1 MLEKFDRS
9 VQNIGNILLMEHV
22 NLAVDDQQV
31 AIAFYVGVL
40 GLTRDPYISVGL
52 NNIWINVGR
61 QQFHLPTSEKAQV
74 LRGEIGLI
82 IPSLEQLRVR
92 LENAEKILNSTQF
105 SWSSYG
111 HESISITCP
120 WGNRFICKQANSNLT
135 GMRIGISHLNF
146 YVNPNSAKGI
156 SRFYKEILDAPCELV
171 NLQNGL
177 QVAVVKI
184 GPEQSIVFS
193 EDNSDRISPYDGHH
207 IAVYV
212 ADFSNP
218 HHKIES
224 NGFITEESNKWQ
236 YRFESIYDPLTK
248 VALFDLEHEVRSIT
262 HPMYSRKLIN
272 RNPGSNLQNFLRD
285 SEDLNIN

>member
-22 NLAVDDQQV
+22 NLAVDDQQT

-74 LRGEIGLI
+74 LRGEIGLVV
-82 IPSLEQLRVR
+82 PELEQLKDR

-120 WGNRFICKQANSNLT
+120 WGNRFICKEANSNLI

-146 YVNPNSAKGI
+146 YVGPNSAKGN
-156 SRFYKEILDAPCELV
+156 SRFYNEILGAPCE
-171 NLQNGL
+171 
-177 QVAVVKI
+177 
-184 GPEQSIVFS
+184 
-193 EDNSDRISPYDGHH
+193 
-207 IAVYV
+207 
-212 ADFSNP
+212 
-218 HHKIES
+218 
-224 NGFITEESNKWQ
+224 
-236 YRFESIYDPLTK
+236 
-248 VALFDLEHEVRSIT
+248 
-262 HPMYSRKLIN
+262 
-272 RNPGSNLQNFLRD
+272 
-285 SEDLNIN
+285 